1 MKKVLIV
8 DDEKNIQVSLA
19 SVLKDEGFSVYLA
32 STGEDGIEKM
42 QHIRPDLIL
51 LDIWLPGIDGLE
63 TMKQMLSIDP
73 TQMIIMISGHGNI
86 NAAVRALRQGAY
98 DYLEKPLSLEKV
110 LIVLNRALAYRSVI
124 AENQRLRSLV
134 EQQMKDNEGQ
144 ASFSN
149 ESTGQ
154 IEYLAAPSDCVRK
167 QATIGKSAILKGI
180 GLHTGEKTGLVL
192 NPLPPNKGIRFENI
206 SEPGYIPARVEYL
219 DSTSYATSI
228 KKDTLEAKTIEHIM
242 ATLHAAGITNLAIKI
257 SREVPVADGSAAKFC
272 EFIRE
277 CGILPQ
283 DELIPEIV
291 IEEPIQIGIP
301 SDTGKFIRIEP
312 SDTFEVTY
320 TTIYPAPLG
329 ISTYHF
335 VMNSFEDFEKQI
347 APARTYGFVEEMSR
361 LTALGLGEG
370 GRLHNFI
377 WIDNDLKVINTELRF
392 PEELARHKILDIIG
406 DFYLLGRPIRGRII
420 AQKTGHADNAQMV
433 NLIKERYL

>member
-1 MKKVLIV
+1 MIKVLII
-8 DDEKNIQVSLA
+8 DDEKNIQVSLS
-19 SVLKDEGFSVYLA
+19 SVLKDEGFSVFLA
-32 STGEDGIEKM
+32 STGEEGIGKM
-42 QHIRPDLIL
+42 QHIRPDIIL

-63 TMKQMLSIDP
+63 TMSRILEIDP
-73 TQMIIMISGHGNI
+73 MQTVIMISGHGNI

-110 LIVLNRALAYRSVI
+110 LIVLNRALSYRNVL
-124 AENQRLRSLV
+124 AENQRLRAMV
-134 EQQMKDNEGQ
+134 EQQMETGENVGAKKREN
-144 ASFSN
+144 
-149 ESTGQ
+149 TGQ
-154 IEYLAAPSDCVRK
+154 IEYFATNPLYVRK

-228 KKDTLEAKTIEHIM
+228 KKDRLEAKTIEHIM

-257 SREVPVADGSAAKFC
+257 SREVPVADGSAVKFC

-277 CGILPQ
+277 CGVVLQ
-283 DELIPEIV
+283 DEIIPEIV
-291 IEEPIQIGIP
+291 IEEPIQLGKE
-301 SDTGKFIRIEP
+301 SQNGKFMRIEP
-312 SDTFEVTY
+312 SDVFSVSY
-320 TTIYPAPLG
+320 TTIYPDPLG
-329 ISTYHF
+329 RSTYNF
-335 VMNSFEDFEKQI
+335 VMKSFEDFEREI
-347 APARTYGFVEEMSR
+347 APARTYGFVEEISR
-361 LTALGLGEG
+361 LTELGLGEG

-406 DFYLLGRPIRGRII
+406 DFYLLGRPIRGRIV

-433 NLIKERYL
+433 NLIKERYG